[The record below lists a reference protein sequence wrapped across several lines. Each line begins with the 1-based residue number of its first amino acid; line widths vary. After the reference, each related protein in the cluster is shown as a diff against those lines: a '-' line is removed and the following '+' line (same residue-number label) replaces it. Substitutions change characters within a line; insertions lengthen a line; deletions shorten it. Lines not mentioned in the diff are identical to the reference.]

1 MMGILDNKVV
11 LITGTGGGLGRVAAL
26 TFAREGAKVVG
37 CDINVEANNET
48 VELLRRSGG
57 EMTGIAPVDLTNPEQ
72 VQKMVEDAVSV
83 YGGLDVVYN
92 NAAIQYFGP
101 MPDFSIEDWRRTI
114 TGELDIPFFVS
125 KFTWPHLV
133 QRGGGVI
140 INVASM
146 AGLIAGET
154 PPMVGHS
161 AAKAGVIAMTR
172 QFALEGAKHGI
183 RAVAIS
189 PGPFLTPA
197 SDRDLGDNQEAR
209 DAITK
214 KTLLK
219 RFGQPEELVE
229 LAVFIASDR
238 ASYITGANYVVD
250 GGATA
255 W

>member
-1 MMGILDNKVV
+1 MGILDNKVV

>member
-1 MMGILDNKVV
+1 MGILDNKVV

-26 TFAREGAKVVG
+26 AFAREGAKVIG
-37 CDINVEANNET
+37 SDINVNTNNET
-48 VELLRRSGG
+48 VELLRRAGG
-57 EMTGIAPVDLTNPEQ
+57 EMTGIAPVDLTDPEQ
-72 VQKMVEDAVSV
+72 ARKLVEDAVAA
-83 YGGLDVVYN
+83 YGGIDVVYN
-92 NAAIQYFGP
+92 NAAIQRFGP
-101 MPDFSIEDWRRTI
+101 MPDFSIEDWRTTI
-114 TGELDIPFFVS
+114 AGELDIPFFVS
-125 KFTWPHLV
+125 KFAWPHLV

-140 INVASM
+140 INVASISGM
-146 AGLIAGET
+146 IAGET

-172 QFALEGAKHGI
+172 QLALEGAQHGI
-183 RAVAIS
+183 RAVSIS

-197 SDRDLGDNQEAR
+197 SDRDLGDNQAAR
-209 DAITK
+209 DAVTK

-229 LAVFIASDR
+229 LAVFLASDR
-238 ASYITGANYVVD
+238 ASYITGTNYAVD

>member
-1 MMGILDNKVV
+1 MGKLDKKIV
-11 LITGTGGGLGRVAAL
+11 LVTGTGGGLGRVAAQA
-26 TFAREGAKVVG
+26 FAREGAMVVG
-37 CDINVEANNET
+37 SDINVNANNET
-48 VELLRRSGG
+48 VELVRRYGG
-57 EMTGIAPVDLTNPEQ
+57 EMTGVAPIDLTDPEQ
-72 VQKMVEDAVSV
+72 AREMVEHAVAS

-101 MPDFSIEDWRRTI
+101 MPDFSIDDWRRTI

-125 KFTWPHLV
+125 KFAWPHLV

-172 QFALEGAKHGI
+172 QFALEGARHGI

-229 LAVFIASDR
+229 LAVFLASDR